1 MKNLGLQY
9 SEALNLVGKIN
20 FKKLRNAIEVYQSYR
35 HSRKTGNVIHPAMPY
50 ALSVEPTTSCNLRC
64 PECISGLRAFTRP
77 TGMLDPDLYAKIIE
91 DVREHL
97 IYLTLYFQGEPYLN
111 QHFFDFVSMAS
122 DSGIYTNTSTNA
134 HYLNPENAEKTV
146 KSGLDRIIVSI
157 DGLDQETY
165 EKYRIGGDLSKVS
178 EGLNNLVRLKKMLK
192 LRKPFI
198 DLQFIAM
205 GTNEHQL
212 KDVNAFAAQLGVDR
226 VLIKTAQ
233 VNDFENGSVFI
244 PSDESLSRY
253 KYNEEGKWVLK
264 NRMDNHCWKMWHS
277 AVITWDGNVV
287 PCCFDKDSNH
297 SMGNIKDY
305 KFEEIWNNDAY
316 KAFRS
321 NLFKSRSE
329 IDICSNCS
337 EGTKI
342 WN

>member
-1 MKNLGLQY
+1 MNLSKQY
-9 SEALNLVGKIN
+9 HEAKSIAGKVS
-20 FKKLRNAIEVYQSYR
+20 FKKLRNVIEVYQSYR
-35 HSRKTGNVIHPAMPY
+35 NSKKTGIVEHPAKPF
-50 ALSVEPTTSCNLRC
+50 ALSIEPTTSCNLRC

-77 TGMLDPDLYAKIIE
+77 TGMLELDLYSKIIE
-91 DVREHL
+91 EVKEYI

-111 QHFFDFVSMAS
+111 KHFFDFVKIAS
-122 DSGIYTNTSTNA
+122 EAGIYTNTSTNA
-134 HYLNPENAEKTV
+134 HYLNPENSEKTIR
-146 KSGLDRIIVSI
+146 SGLDRIIVSI

-165 EKYRIGGDLSKVS
+165 EKYRIGGNLDKVS
-178 EGLNNLVRLKKMLK
+178 EGLNNLVLIKEKLKS
-192 LRKPFI
+192 RKPFI

-212 KDVNAFAAQLGVDR
+212 NDVDAFGKSLGVDR

-233 VNDFENGSVFI
+233 VYDYENGSKFI
-244 PSDESLSRY
+244 PSDDSLARY
-253 KYNEEGKWVLK
+253 KQMEDGRWVLK

-277 AVITWDGNVV
+277 SVVTWNGDVV

-297 SMGNIKDY
+297 SMGNLKESS
-305 KFEEIWNNDAY
+305 FEEVWNNEAY
-316 KAFRS
+316 KEFRA